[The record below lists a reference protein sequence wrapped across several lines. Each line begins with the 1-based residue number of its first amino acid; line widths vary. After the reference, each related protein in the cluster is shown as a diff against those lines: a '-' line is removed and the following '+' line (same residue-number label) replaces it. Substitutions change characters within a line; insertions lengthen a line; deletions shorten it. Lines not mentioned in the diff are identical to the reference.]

1 MKIEHIE
8 KLLKLEKSETSK
20 WELDNIIYWDRANN
34 PATLIAFLKKVK
46 ELQTIKNPTNLE
58 KEILQYHLELL
69 GDLDLDECQK
79 LLEEKDDDEFKN
91 RYIENLA
98 RNCAIETLT
107 SGKISFES
115 MNTACK
121 LSPNDFILCAK
132 RTQDLI
138 TAIHGLVIKGETLSK
153 DVGGA

>member
-1 MKIEHIE
+1 MKIDQIDN
-8 KLLKLEKSETSK
+8 LLKLKKTTISK
-20 WELDNIIYWDRANN
+20 WELDNIIYWDRTSN
-34 PATLIAFLKKVK
+34 PTTLLSFLNKTKD
-46 ELQTIKNPTNLE
+46 LSIIKNPDPEEHLM
-58 KEILQYHLELL
+58 LQYHLDILEDLNQEECYSLL
-69 GDLDLDECQK
+69 NDNDE
-79 LLEEKDDDEFKN
+79 DEIKN

-98 RNCAIETLT
+98 RTCAIETLT

-121 LSPNDFILCAK
+121 LSPNDFISCAK

-153 DVGGA
+153 DVAGA